1 MNERDTP
8 DLPSGTNVNGA
19 IIEELVERGGYGT
32 VYRARDKLTGTLFA
46 LKFVPLYRAKQWA
59 EREGILAMPFQHK
72 NLVQQVGFSYWP
84 PVLPEFFCL
93 KMIYVEGRPLD
104 VWAWEENPDTWA
116 VVGKVMGVSRGLAV
130 VHDRQVVHRDVKEAN
145 IVVRD
150 EDGEPVLLDF
160 GAARREGQT
169 TLTEGLF
176 PPGTPNYRSPEAW
189 RFGLEHWNDRRV
201 TYRPGKADDQYALGV
216 VLYRLLTRRFP
227 FEVTWDDEASVQA
240 VIHQE
245 PLPPHIVNPNVP
257 LVVSDVCMKLL
268 EKTPEKRYPSV
279 LELVKEL
286 TLLQARADATWQ
298 VPLHDGPRGP
308 RRGRRAAAARKTP
321 EAAVPPVEP
330 TPATPTPA
338 SVARVPVQALALQ
351 ALRRAAVW
359 MAVLVG
365 VALAG
370 GWLARRWQPESPPME
385 SSAPSPTWK
394 ALLGQ
399 EVAPP
404 WPPPEIERAAA
415 PPPAK
420 ATPAVVASLVTR
432 PKDDALK
439 KQQAPSPPGDKKKKK
454 KKGPLSTVATWCV
467 GAAAAANTACPGA
480 QVRPAPEAEA
490 CPEGAVETMKTLGI
504 GIGDT
509 GLVSLT
515 SFDEESK
522 FITVREGVT
531 SARLV
536 VGGALNSRPDERWKL
551 PAGRTGTIFSGK
563 LHFGDGRAYVRF
575 TEARTPT
582 GDTFKVC
589 LDAGAEGR
597 SGVPVKPDGGP
608 ETAKV
613 FSSMGVEAVRRFE

>member
-1 MNERDTP
+1 M
-8 DLPSGTNVNGA
+8 
-19 IIEELVERGGYGT
+19 
-32 VYRARDKLTGTLFA
+32 
-46 LKFVPLYRAKQWA
+46 
-59 EREGILAMPFQHK
+59 
-72 NLVQQVGFSYWP
+72 
-84 PVLPEFFCL
+84 LPEFFCL

-116 VVGKVMGVSRGLAV
+116 VVGKLVGVARGLAV
-130 VHDRQVVHRDVKEAN
+130 AHDKQVVHRDVKEAN
-145 IVVRD
+145 ILVRD

-169 TLTEGLF
+169 TITEGLF
-176 PPGTPNYRSPEAW
+176 PPGTPHYRSPEAW

-227 FEVTWDDEASVQA
+227 FEVAWDDEASVKA

-286 TLLQARADATWQ
+286 SHLMARADASWQ

-308 RRGRRAAAARKTP
+308 RRGRAAATRKKP
-321 EAAVPPVEP
+321 EAAEPPVEP

-338 SVARVPVQALALQ
+338 SVARVPVQAMALQ

-370 GWLARRWQPESPPME
+370 GWLARRWKPESPSVA

-394 ALLGQ
+394 SLPGQ
-399 EVAPP
+399 EVAPS

-420 ATPAVVASLVTR
+420 QTPAVVASLVTR

-439 KQQAPSPPGDKKKKK
+439 KQQAPSPQGDTKQ
-454 KKGPLSTVATWCV
+454 KGILSPVAKWCV
-467 GAAAAANTACPGA
+467 GAAAAANMACPGA
-480 QVRPAPEAEA
+480 QVRPAPEAEP
-490 CPEGAVETMKTLGI
+490 CPAGAVEIMTETLGI
-504 GIGDT
+504 GIGST
-509 GLVSLT
+509 GLVSFT
-515 SFDEESK
+515 REAPK
-522 FITVREGVT
+522 PITVREGVT
-531 SARLV
+531 TVRLV
-536 VGGALNSRPDERWKL
+536 YGGDLVDPNNRWKL
-551 PAGRTGTIFSGK
+551 PTGTILSGR
-563 LHFGDGRAYVRF
+563 LLFGDGRVYARF

-589 LDAGAEGR
+589 LEAGYEGKR
-597 SGVPVKPDGGP
+597 GVPAEPDGGP
-608 ETAKV
+608 ATAKV
-613 FSSMGVEAVRRFE
+613 FASMGVEAVRRFE

>member
-8 DLPSGTNVNGA
+8 DLPPGTNVNGA

-46 LKFVPLYRAKQWA
+46 LKFVPLYRSKQWA
-59 EREGILAMPFQHK
+59 EREGILAMSFQHK
-72 NLVQQVGFSYWP
+72 NLVRQVGFSYWP

-116 VVGKVMGVSRGLAV
+116 VVGKLVGVARGLAV
-130 VHDRQVVHRDVKEAN
+130 AHDRHVVHRDVKEAN
-145 IVVRD
+145 ILVRD

-160 GAARREGQT
+160 GAARREGQNT
-169 TLTEGLF
+169 ITEGLF
-176 PPGTPNYRSPEAW
+176 PPGTPHYRSPEAW

-227 FEVTWDDEASVQA
+227 FEVAWEDEASVKA
-240 VIHQE
+240 VINQE

-286 TLLQARADATWQ
+286 SHLQARADASWQ
-298 VPLHDGPRGP
+298 VPLHDGPRVQ
-308 RRGRRAAAARKTP
+308 RRGHRAAAAREKP

-338 SVARVPVQALALQ
+338 TVAQVPVQAMALQ
-351 ALRRAAVW
+351 ALRRASVW

-370 GWLARRWQPESPPME
+370 WWLARRWKPESPSVA
-385 SSAPSPTWK
+385 SSASSPTWK
-394 ALLGQ
+394 ALPGQ
-399 EVAPP
+399 EVAPS

-420 ATPAVVASLVTR
+420 QTPAVVASLVTR

-439 KQQAPSPPGDKKKKK
+439 KQQAPSPQGDKKQ
-454 KKGPLSTVATWCV
+454 KGALSTVARWCV

-480 QVRPAPEAEA
+480 QVRPVPEAEP
-490 CPEGAVETMKTLGI
+490 CPAGAVETMTETLGLNI
-504 GIGDT
+504 GAKLD
-509 GLVSLT
+509 GLFAPDDRQGQFVS
-515 SFDEESK
+515 
-522 FITVREGVT
+522 VREGLT
-531 SARLV
+531 SV
-536 VGGALNSRPDERWKL
+536 ETGGTRGKL
-551 PAGRTGTIFSGK
+551 PVGSILHGR
-563 LHFGDGRAYVRF
+563 LHFGEGRVYGRF
-575 TEARTPT
+575 TEAQTPT
-582 GDTFKVC
+582 GDTYKVC
-589 LDAGAEGR
+589 MQIFTGERMAKRGGGYYKPGPGTEME
-597 SGVPVKPDGGP
+597 SGSTPDNVLIFWI
-608 ETAKV
+608 EDL
-613 FSSMGVEAVRRFE
+613 EAVDRFE

>member
-8 DLPSGTNVNGA
+8 DLPPGTNVNGA

-46 LKFVPLYRAKQWA
+46 LKFVPLHRARQWA

-72 NLVQQVGFSYWP
+72 NLVRQVGFSYWP

-116 VVGKVMGVSRGLAV
+116 VVGKLVGVARGLAV
-130 VHDRQVVHRDVKEAN
+130 VHDEHVVHRDVKEAN
-145 IVVRD
+145 ILVRD

-160 GAARREGQT
+160 GAAKREGQT
-169 TLTEGLF
+169 TITEGMF
-176 PPGTPNYRSPEAW
+176 PPGTPHYRSPEAW
-189 RFGLEHWNDRRV
+189 RFGLEHWNERRV

-227 FEVTWDDEASVQA
+227 FEVAWDDEASVKA
-240 VIHQE
+240 VINQE

-257 LVVSDVCMKLL
+257 WVVSDVCMKLL

-286 TLLQARADATWQ
+286 AHLLARADASWQ
-298 VPLHDGPRGP
+298 VPLHDGPRVP
-308 RRGRRAAAARKTP
+308 RRGRRGAAARKTP

-338 SVARVPVQALALQ
+338 MVADVPVQAMALQ

-370 GWLARRWQPESPPME
+370 WWLARRWRPEFPSVA

-394 ALLGQ
+394 SLLGQ
-399 EVAPP
+399 EVAPS

-415 PPPAK
+415 PPQVEK
-420 ATPAVVASLVTR
+420 APAVVASLVTR

-439 KQQAPSPPGDKKKKK
+439 KQQAPQGDKKQ
-454 KKGPLSTVATWCV
+454 KGALSTVARWCV

-480 QVRPAPEAEA
+480 QVRPAPEAEP
-490 CPEGAVETMKTLGI
+490 CPAGAVETMTETLGI
-504 GIGDT
+504 NIGEKVE
-509 GLVSLT
+509 GLFAPYGSQREFVS
-515 SFDEESK
+515 
-522 FITVREGVT
+522 VREGFT
-531 SARLV
+531 SV
-536 VGGALNSRPDERWKL
+536 KTGGTRGKL
-551 PAGRTGTIFSGK
+551 PVGTI
-563 LHFGDGRAYVRF
+563 LHGRLYFGEGRVYGRF
-575 TEARTPT
+575 TEAQTPT
-582 GDTFKVC
+582 GDTYKVC
-589 LDAGAEGR
+589 MQILTGEREAKR
-597 SGVPVKPDGGP
+597 GG
-608 ETAKV
+608 
-613 FSSMGVEAVRRFE
+613 GYY

>member
-8 DLPSGTNVNGA
+8 DLPPGTNVNGA

-32 VYRARDKLTGTLFA
+32 VYRARDKLTGILFA

-59 EREGILAMPFQHK
+59 EREGVLAMPFQHK
-72 NLVQQVGFSYWP
+72 NLVQQMGFSYWP

-104 VWAWEENPDTWA
+104 VWAWEDNPDTWA
-116 VVGKVMGVSRGLAV
+116 VVGKLVGVSRGLAV
-130 VHDRQVVHRDVKEAN
+130 AHDKHVVHRDVKEAN

-169 TLTEGLF
+169 TITEGLF
-176 PPGTPNYRSPEAW
+176 PPGTPHYRSPEAW

-227 FEVTWDDEASVQA
+227 FEVAWDDEASVQA

-286 TLLQARADATWQ
+286 SHLQARADASWQ

-308 RRGRRAAAARKTP
+308 RQGRRGAAARKKP
-321 EAAVPPVEP
+321 EAAEPSVEP

-338 SVARVPVQALALQ
+338 SVAQVPVQAMALQ

-370 GWLARRWQPESPPME
+370 GWLARRWKPESPSVA

-394 ALLGQ
+394 SLPGQ
-399 EVAPP
+399 EVAPS
-404 WPPPEIERAAA
+404 WPPPEIERTAA

-420 ATPAVVASLVTR
+420 QTPAVVASLVTR

-439 KQQAPSPPGDKKKKK
+439 KQQAPSPPGDKKQ
-454 KKGPLSTVATWCV
+454 KGALSTVARWCV

-490 CPEGAVETMKTLGI
+490 CPAGAVETMTETLGI
-504 GIGDT
+504 NIGAKVD
-509 GLVSLT
+509 GLFAPDGPQRQFVS
-515 SFDEESK
+515 
-522 FITVREGVT
+522 VREGLT
-531 SARLV
+531 SV
-536 VGGALNSRPDERWKL
+536 KTGGTRGKL
-551 PAGRTGTIFSGK
+551 PVGTSLHGR
-563 LHFGDGRAYVRF
+563 LYFGEGRVYGRF
-575 TEARTPT
+575 TEAQTPT
-582 GDTFKVC
+582 GDTYKVC
-589 LDAGAEGR
+589 MQIFTGERMAKRGGGYYKPGPGTEME
-597 SGVPVKPDGGP
+597 SGSTPDNVLIFWI
-608 ETAKV
+608 EDL
-613 FSSMGVEAVRRFE
+613 EAVDRFE

>member
-8 DLPSGTNVNGA
+8 ELPPGTNVNGA

-46 LKFVPLYRAKQWA
+46 LKFVPLHRAKQWA

-116 VVGKVMGVSRGLAV
+116 VVGKLVGVARGLAV
-130 VHDRQVVHRDVKEAN
+130 AHDKQVVHRDVKEAN
-145 IVVRD
+145 ILVRD
-150 EDGEPVLLDF
+150 EDGEPVLVDF
-160 GAARREGQT
+160 GAAKREGQT
-169 TLTEGLF
+169 TITEGLF
-176 PPGTPNYRSPEAW
+176 PPGTPHYRSPEAW

-227 FEVTWDDEASVQA
+227 FEVAWDDEASVQA

-257 LVVSDVCMKLL
+257 LVVSAVCMKLL

-286 TLLQARADATWQ
+286 SHLQARADASWQ
-298 VPLHDGPRGP
+298 EPLHDGPRGP
-308 RRGRRAAAARKTP
+308 KRSRWAAAAREKP
-321 EAAVPPVEP
+321 GAVEP
-330 TPATPTPA
+330 SVEPAPATPTPA
-338 SVARVPVQALALQ
+338 TVAQVPVQAMALQ

-370 GWLARRWQPESPPME
+370 GWLARRWKPESPSVA

-394 ALLGQ
+394 SLLGQ
-399 EVAPP
+399 EVAPS

-420 ATPAVVASLVTR
+420 QTPAVVASLVTR

-439 KQQAPSPPGDKKKKK
+439 KQQAPSPKGDKKQ
-454 KKGPLSTVATWCV
+454 KGPLSTVATWCV
-467 GAAAAANTACPGA
+467 GAAAAANTACPGV
-480 QVRPAPEAEA
+480 QVRPPPEAEP
-490 CPEGAVETMKTLGI
+490 CPAGAVETMKTLGI
-504 GIGDT
+504 NIGAKVD
-509 GLVSLT
+509 GLFAPSGRQRQFVS
-515 SFDEESK
+515 
-522 FITVREGVT
+522 VREGLT
-531 SARLV
+531 SV
-536 VGGALNSRPDERWKL
+536 KTGGTRGKL
-551 PAGRTGTIFSGK
+551 PVGTSLHGR
-563 LHFGDGRAYVRF
+563 LYFGEGRVYGRF
-575 TEARTPT
+575 TEAQTPT
-582 GDTFKVC
+582 GDTYKVC
-589 LDAGAEGR
+589 MQIFTGERMAKREGGYYKPGPGTEME
-597 SGVPVKPDGGP
+597 SGSTPDNVLIFWL
-608 ETAKV
+608 EDL
-613 FSSMGVEAVRRFE
+613 EAVDRFE